1 MKPVLSLM
9 EIPVSLDPA
18 AISLSLQL
26 PSLLTPSLGADAI
39 TEDKGFIYRLCIK
52 KRRHYHHHDMYQH

>member
-1 MKPVLSLM
+1 M

-26 PSLLTPSLGADAI
+26 PSLLTLGADPI
-39 TEDKGFIYRLCIK
+39 TKNKGFIGAFSLHIVVENVLKIYNFDIFS
-52 KRRHYHHHDMYQH
+52 

>member
-1 MKPVLSLM
+1 MAQPRSLFLM

-26 PSLLTPSLGADAI
+26 PLLLTLGADPI
-39 TEDKGFIYRLCIK
+39 TKNKGFISAFYIAYCCRERIENFTF
-52 KRRHYHHHDMYQH
+52 